1 MRFLRQ
7 LDHLCLL
14 KKQTEQMS
22 GETCF
27 FLNCLSMKN
36 VIFTLIL
43 AVVAF
48 VGCTKIETPDDLRLN
63 QMQSEEVSR
72 KAKETTKQ
80 DIYRV
85 EHKRVDSD
93 SDLLFVV
100 NAFVNDTLKATA
112 TTRVALSREK
122 NYYAITAE
130 QRALTTEYTNENCT
144 LPSEENGFNGTFTQ
158 NDGNKLFAKITYTN
172 AKVTV
177 DGEERDVVAD
187 KATVKVF
194 NLDEISAPATKAVV
208 TDNVYNK
215 TVFEVKVE
223 NIANA
228 EYPELETLVRYYS
241 YEVADPVVPTTD
253 KWDLVANEVSN
264 GQRYSSVDHIQ
275 LYSDGSRSLIKNYS
289 VTIPVSAKVLSNWE
303 RTAKDF
309 TQTTSQ
315 IQETTDKV
323 ADNNGDGIYWV
334 NYTISIA
341 NEVTLNE
348 GNASNRW
355 EVVEPRELVVKEN
368 GEVVYTF
375 SELYATKVADGG
387 NVNENG
393 SYSCTLSFNYDNYNV
408 DLVAPGKIV
417 KEEEPAQPAEPVKS
431 EGWEEKSAKDELTDN
446 SRITS
451 VDYVW
456 YEDGKVVDRQHF
468 ELTSA
473 RSLECLTNWTSE
485 QEAYSQN
492 TNAASF
498 TTSSDADAKG
508 EWSFNKTTVV
518 IKNAATL
525 ANGSKMNNEWRAY
538 EVSNIK
544 VTYNGKTFEFSNK
557 DIYVSDNANVD
568 ANGVYGDK
576 LTYIY
581 GDNAKY
587 ITAPG
592 MITLKETPEDPIITP
607 SEPKVKSMVQT
618 VAPTGD
624 KKGYVYTMIVNW
636 DNGFS
641 QPVVINNGVISTF
654 DKVENL
660 DARVNGLSLNANG
673 EWVLTIAEDAA
684 ENMTYI
690 TTDGKLN
697 CQMSYTKANRIGWDE
712 GKTVNGHS
720 SVHTSRYNV
729 SVDGVITDTYSN
741 STVGTLS
748 L

>member
-1 MRFLRQ
+1 MA
-7 LDHLCLL
+7 
-14 KKQTEQMS
+14 
-22 GETCF
+22 
-27 FLNCLSMKN
+27 
-36 VIFTLIL
+36 L
-43 AVVAF
+43 AMVA
-48 VGCTKIETPDDLRLN
+48 VSCEKLEYDRTQIQSEKEIVTPKENSEETP
-63 QMQSEEVSR
+63 
-72 KAKETTKQ
+72 K
-80 DIYRV
+80 DIV
-85 EHKRVDSD
+85 KFDHQI
-93 SDLLFVV
+93 VV
-100 NAFVNDTLKATA
+100 NGNEVIATNMVFVNDTLRAEAVTKARFA
-112 TTRVALSREK
+112 WRK
-122 NYYAITAE
+122 NGYSINAE
-130 QRALTTEYTNENCT
+130 QRNITVAYANAKTTITNVEKGNK
-144 LPSEENGFNGTFTQ
+144 SESEIEDANTILGTIDYSDATYVENGQ
-158 NDGNKLFAKITYTN
+158 AKELL
-172 AKVTV
+172 AARL
-177 DGEERDVVAD
+177 ESL
-187 KATVKVF
+187 KVF
-194 NLDEISAPATKAVV
+194 NLDEIQPEAATKAVV
-208 TDNVYNK
+208 TDTLYNRG
-215 TVFEVKVE
+215 VMELALEGFDAV
-223 NIANA
+223 
-228 EYPELETLVRYYS
+228 YPEMDTLVRYYS
-241 YEVADPVVPTTD
+241 YEVADPIVPTTD
-253 KWDLVANEVSN
+253 EWKLVANEAIN
-264 GQRYSSVDHIQ
+264 GERFSSVDHVQ
-275 LYSDGSRSLIKNYS
+275 YYSDGSRSLIKNYS
-289 VTIPVSAKVLSNWE
+289 ARIPVSAKVLSNWE

-375 SELYATKVADGG
+375 SELYANKVADGG
-387 NVNENG
+387 KVDENG
-393 SYSCTLSFNYDNYNV
+393 SYSCTLSFNYDNYKV

-417 KEEEPAQPAEPVKS
+417 KEEEPAQPAEPVKT

-525 ANGSKMNNEWRAY
+525 ADGSKMNNEWRAY
-538 EVSNIK
+538 EVTNIK
-544 VTYNGKTFEFSNK
+544 VTYNGKTYEFSNK

-587 ITAPG
+587 VTAPG
-592 MITLKETPEDPIITP
+592 MITLKESSEPEEPIVTP
-607 SEPKVKSMVQT
+607 SAKVKSMVQT

-660 DARVNGLSLNANG
+660 DASVNGLSLNSNG

-697 CQMSYTKANRIGWDE
+697 CQMSYTKAKRIGWDE
-712 GKTVNGHS
+712 GKTVNEHS

-729 SVDGVITDTYSN
+729 SVDGVITDTYTN
-741 STVGTLS
+741 STVGTL
-748 L
+748 